1 MKTTISATI
10 GHATDA
16 IYMTVNV
23 DIEITNSDTA
33 ECHGFEVDTN
43 NGSIDIEKINYCEL
57 VTFDVGL
64 DVTAQIKK
72 RYKEEPKYRYELES
86 AIREFIYDNDL
97 RDIETL

>member
-23 DIEITNSDTA
+23 DIEITSSDTT
-33 ECHGFEVDTN
+33 ESHGFEVDTN
-43 NGSIDIEKINYCEL
+43 NGSIDIDKINYCEL
-57 VTFDVGL
+57 VTFDVGV

-72 RYKEEPKYRYELES
+72 KYKEEPQYRYELEA
-86 AIREFIYDNDL
+86 AIKDFINDNEL
-97 RDIETL
+97 RDIETY